1 MNLEAALKVVDEKW
15 GECKRG
21 PIGEV
26 LRALCSEPTPI
37 KIEDL
42 RIGMR
47 VRTRQG
53 IVDKILS
60 LYGRDNRCLLERGD
74 TPLVSDIV
82 EILP

>member
-47 VRTRQG
+47 VRTKDGKFTITALDIGNGPQWWYAPY
-53 IVDKILS
+53 S
-60 LYGRDNRCLLERGD
+60 GR
-74 TPLVSDIV
+74 PLSDIL